1 MRSEG
6 EEERRVRR
14 ALPLSGPAS
23 SSLPVVV
30 PQQDAW
36 PSSSGTTKRVLSG
49 KGAGSGGAGEW
60 GVGRDG
66 DLEGNGGV
74 GVRSRKRRSWRSLC
88 GGRAGLS
95 CCPPSGTCMPT
106 SICSEGRLNCT
117 DLPCPGM
124 CPAQREGRRSGQC
137 GRDDWAW
144 GRDSCAPV
152 PTIVPC
158 SAWQLVPMV
167 GVESM
172 LPALQ
177 EPDEDLLQGLCL
189 SCTST
194 GWGPLLPLLQGG
206 RAGWHPASEGDL
218 PQPHPVPR

>member
-1 MRSEG
+1 MGSGQRWGPGGQWRRRG
-6 EEERRVRR
+6 EEQEEAVLEESLWRTGRPEL
-14 ALPLSGPAS
+14 LP
-23 SSLPVVV
+23 SLRYLHAH
-30 PQQDAW
+30 QHLL
-36 PSSSGTTKRVLSG
+36 R
-49 KGAGSGGAGEW
+49 GEA
-60 GVGRDG
+60 
-66 DLEGNGGV
+66 E
-74 GVRSRKRRSWRSLC
+74 
-88 GGRAGLS
+88 
-95 CCPPSGTCMPT
+95 
-106 SICSEGRLNCT
+106 
-117 DLPCPGM
+117 LPCPGM

-152 PTIVPC
+152 PTIVLR

-177 EPDEDLLQGLCL
+177 EPDEDLVQGLCL